1 MLSERRMFSSNPAKQ
16 LPNLSRYVEY
26 ASRKPRRHP
35 RESWAAVMAGI
46 GLAILGAGLVTNA
59 LLAIG
64 ASLPLIAGAGF
75 LWLKREKG
83 PKDVLSA
90 KRADA
95 LQTAQVL
102 KQMLDQRRIH
112 RDLDEGSL
120 ALLEESARCWV
131 RVQTAL
137 GAEYWQDLDLP
148 ITYMA
153 ARDQA
158 RGAADEAMMDILLLY
173 GQTLPQTVGAR
184 PAMDYV
190 DEALEKFVFKSRNDR
205 MPPPEY
211 YTARQV
217 ADKMLVLAQEAE
229 RIAREGVP
237 ALATPPGH
245 SLDVALGELRQIRQ
259 AEEELQNDL
268 RA

>member
-1 MLSERRMFSSNPAKQ
+1 MLVSERMFSSNPVKQ
-16 LPNLSRYVEY
+16 YPNLSRYVEY
-26 ASRKPRRHP
+26 AAKQQRRDP
-35 RESWAAVMAGI
+35 REIWAAALAGM
-46 GLAILGAGLVTNA
+46 GLIALGAGLVANA
-59 LLAIG
+59 MLAVG
-64 ASLPLIAGAGF
+64 AAIPMIAGAAF
-75 LWLKREKG
+75 LWLKRDRPG
-83 PKDVLSA
+83 KDPISA
-90 KRADA
+90 KRAEA
-95 LQTAQVL
+95 IHTARVL
-102 KQMLDQRRIH
+102 KQMFDQRRIH

-120 ALLEESARCWV
+120 ALLEEAARCWI

-137 GAEYWQDLDLP
+137 GAEYWQDMDLP
-148 ITYMA
+148 VTYVA

-158 RGAADEAMMDILLLY
+158 RAAADEAMMDIMRLY
-173 GQTLPQTVGAR
+173 RQALPENVGAR

-211 YTARQV
+211 YSARQV